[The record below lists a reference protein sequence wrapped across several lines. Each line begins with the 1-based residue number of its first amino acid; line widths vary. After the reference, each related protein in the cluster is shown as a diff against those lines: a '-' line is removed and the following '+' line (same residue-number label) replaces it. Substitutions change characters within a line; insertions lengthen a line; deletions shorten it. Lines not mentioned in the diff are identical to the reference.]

1 MRLPYIHQICKWVW
15 LYWQSVE
22 SGLYPVYSDKKRL
35 SRGAPEAQITKKRPA
50 QAVGLGWGRVYRV
63 YQMSIKFFPICKMGK
78 MLGYKGSKILE
89 KGPKI
94 G

>member
-1 MRLPYIHQICKWVW
+1 
-15 LYWQSVE
+15 
-22 SGLYPVYSDKKRL
+22 
-35 SRGAPEAQITKKRPA
+35 
-50 QAVGLGWGRVYRV
+50 VGLGWGRVYRV